1 MSRYLPITIIVLL
14 LGIGMIL
21 YPENIEIHIAD
32 EKVTLWNETR
42 STSDAFGEAAQEFS
56 LRTGRLSMDEDGFL
70 PVLKI
75 TNNGGA
81 IMNATVVDVLHPD
94 ALAAALNETGAELTY
109 LLEETGSFYLE
120 VEGSAESEATVQVT
134 ADFFHF
140 RHVPPQMLTLYP
152 YRFFGLGMAA
162 VGLLATAF
170 VYARGRGKSV
180 SDRALGAGAG

>member
-1 MSRYLPITIIVLL
+1 
-14 LGIGMIL
+14 
-21 YPENIEIHIAD
+21 
-32 EKVTLWNETR
+32 
-42 STSDAFGEAAQEFS
+42 
-56 LRTGRLSMDEDGFL
+56 
-70 PVLKI
+70 
-75 TNNGGA
+75 
-81 IMNATVVDVLHPD
+81 MNATVLNTLHPD
-94 ALAAALNETGAELTY
+94 ALAAALNETGVELAY
-109 LLEETGSFYLE
+109 LLEETGSFDLE

>member
-1 MSRYLPITIIVLL
+1 VWAETKATSRSSY
-14 LGIGMIL
+14 
-21 YPENIEIHIAD
+21 
-32 EKVTLWNETR
+32 
-42 STSDAFGEAAQEFS
+42 GEEQEFS
-56 LRTGRLSMDEDGFL
+56 FRTGPLSMDEDGFM

-75 TNNGGA
+75 TNSGGA
-81 IMNATVVDVLHPD
+81 VMNATVLNTLHPD
-94 ALAAALNETGAELTY
+94 ALATALNETGVELTY

-140 RHVPPQMLTLYP
+140 RHAPPQMLTLYP

>member
-1 MSRYLPITIIVLL
+1 
-14 LGIGMIL
+14 
-21 YPENIEIHIAD
+21 
-32 EKVTLWNETR
+32 
-42 STSDAFGEAAQEFS
+42 
-56 LRTGRLSMDEDGFL
+56 MDEDGFM

-75 TNNGGA
+75 TNSGGA
-81 IMNATVVDVLHPD
+81 VMNATVVDVLHPD

-109 LLEETGSFYLE
+109 LLEETGSFDLE